1 MGGALRVVEDGFDR
15 LRAEVDLLGRLLGE
29 AIRAISGERFFALVE
44 EVRLL
49 SKARRQGEEGAGKA
63 LLGRVEGLSLQEA
76 EALVRAFTHYFHLVN
91 LAEERHRVRVNR
103 ERARAETLENP
114 RPEGF
119 LALAKALKE
128 RGLTLEEVED
138 HLNRLE
144 LHLTFTAHPT
154 ETRRRTLRH
163 HLERLQEELEAGDTS
178 RLAARVAILYATEEL
193 RKARPTVEDEIKG
206 GLYYL
211 PTVLWRAVPQV
222 VKALEDALARVYG
235 RRPRLKSPVRF
246 RSWIGG
252 DRDGNPFVTPEV
264 TLFAGRYA
272 RRVARE
278 KVLGELENL
287 VRDLSL
293 SEAKV
298 PVPRAIRE
306 GGEGVERFPGE
317 AYRRFFARLYA
328 RLEREEVG
336 TEALLRALRRAE
348 EGLSGVGLEGVAL
361 SFLRPLEA
369 RLQAFGLELAPLD
382 LREESVKLLQAAHE
396 LLAKGGVHPDFLSLS
411 PEAQEALLTQELATA
426 RPLLPV
432 GEEPEGEALRV
443 ALGALKAWGDKGAH
457 VVSMTH
463 HPADVL
469 AVFLLAREVG
479 LYRPGAALPFD
490 VVPLF
495 ETLEDLH
502 RSPEVLTRLLSNPVF
517 LAHARGR
524 GGVEVMIGYS
534 DSNKDVG
541 FLAANLA
548 LYEAQEALAKV
559 GESFGLPVFFF
570 HGRGTSTARGGGPAG
585 RAIASLPPRSVGHR
599 IRLTE
604 QGEALADRY
613 SHPDLAVRHLEQLL
627 FHFAQAAL
635 GEGVEPRPEWREA
648 LGQAGEE
655 SMRRYRALLA
665 QEGFFP
671 FFEALTP
678 IREIGELPIASRPV
692 YRHGRVRDIRDL
704 RAIPWVMA
712 WTQVRLLLPGWYGL
726 SALETLPLDLLRQ
739 MYREW
744 PFFATTLESAAMA
757 LAKAD
762 IGVAELYL
770 RLVPEGLHSL
780 FYGIAQEYRKTV
792 ELLESIFQAPLL
804 HNQRTLKRQVALRN
818 PYVDPINFV
827 QVELLRRYRA
837 PGGRE
842 DEALRKALL
851 LSILGVAAGLRNAG

>member
-1 MGGALRVVEDGFDR
+1 MTQGKEDTFDL

-44 EVRLL
+44 EVRRL
-49 SKARRQGEEGAGKA
+49 SKARRQGDEGASA
-63 LLGRVEGLSLQEA
+63 VLLKRVEGLSLEEA

-103 ERARAETLENP
+103 LRAQAETPENP

-119 LALAKALKE
+119 LALAQALKE
-128 RGLTLEEVED
+128 RGLSLEEVEA

-144 LHLTFTAHPT
+144 LWLTFTAHPT
-154 ETRRRTLRH
+154 ETRRRTLRY
-163 HLERLQEELEAGDTS
+163 HLEKLQEELEAKDRS
-178 RLAARVAILYATEEL
+178 RLAARVALLYATEEV

-211 PTVLWRAVPQV
+211 PTTLWQAVPRV
-222 VKALEDALARVYG
+222 VEGLEAALEQVYG
-235 RRPRLKSPVRF
+235 KRPRLKSPVRF

-264 TLFAGRYA
+264 TAFAGRYA
-272 RRVARE
+272 RQVARE
-278 KVLGELENL
+278 RFLGELEGL

-293 SEAKV
+293 SETKV
-298 PVPRAIRE
+298 PVPRGIRE

-317 AYRRFFARLYA
+317 PYRRFFARLYA
-328 RLEREEVG
+328 RLEREELS
-336 TEALLRALRRAE
+336 TEELLKALRMAE
-348 EGLSGVGLEGVAL
+348 EGLGTVGLGQVAL
-361 SFLRPLEA
+361 SFFRPLEA

-382 LREESVKLLQAAHE
+382 LREESIKLLEAAQE
-396 LLAKGGVHPDFLSLS
+396 LLLVGGVHPGFLSLS
-411 PEAQEALLTQELATA
+411 PEEKEALLTRELASA

-432 GEEPEGEALRV
+432 GEEPRGEALRV
-443 ALGALKAWGDKGAH
+443 ALGALRAWRDKGAH

-463 HPADVL
+463 HPADIL

-479 LYRPGAALPFD
+479 LYRPGASLPFD

-502 RSPEVLTRLLSNPVF
+502 RAPEVLARLLSNPVF

-548 LYEAQEALAKV
+548 LYEAQEALARV
-559 GESFGLPVFFF
+559 GEGFGLPVFFF

-613 SHPDLAVRHLEQLL
+613 SHPELAVRHLEQLL
-627 FHFAQAAL
+627 YHFAQAAL
-635 GEGVEPRPEWREA
+635 GEGMEPKPEWREA
-648 LGQAGEE
+648 LWQAGEE
-655 SMRRYRALLA
+655 SVRRYRALLA

-692 YRHGRVRDIRDL
+692 YRHGRVREIRDL

-726 SALETLPLDLLRQ
+726 SALESLPLDLLRQ
-739 MYREW
+739 MYQEW

-762 IGVAELYL
+762 IGVAGLYL
-770 RLVPEGLHSL
+770 RLVPEELHPL
-780 FYGIAQEYRKTV
+780 FHGIAQEYRKTV
-792 ELLESIFQAPLL
+792 ALLEGIFQAPLL
-804 HNQRTLKRQVALRN
+804 HNQRTLERQIGLRN

-851 LSILGVAAGLRNAG
+851 LSLLGVAAGLRNAG

>member
-1 MGGALRVVEDGFDR
+1 MKPAKEDTFDL

-29 AIRAISGERFFALVE
+29 AIRAVSGERFFALVE

-49 SKARRQGEEGAGKA
+49 SKARRQGDEGARA
-63 LLGRVEGLSLQEA
+63 TLLKRVEGLSLEEA

-103 ERARAETLENP
+103 LRAQAETPESP

-119 LALAKALKE
+119 LALARALKE
-128 RGLTLEEVED
+128 RGLSLEEVEA

-144 LHLTFTAHPT
+144 LWLTFTAHPT

-163 HLERLQEELEAGDTS
+163 HLEKLQEELEAQDRS
-178 RLAARVAILYATEEL
+178 RLAARVALLYATEEV

-211 PTVLWRAVPQV
+211 PTTLWQAVPRV
-222 VKALEDALARVYG
+222 VEGLEAALEKVYG
-235 RRPRLKSPVRF
+235 KRPRLKSPVRF

-264 TLFAGRYA
+264 TAFAARYA
-272 RRVARE
+272 RQVARE
-278 KVLGELENL
+278 RFLLELENL

-293 SEAKV
+293 SETKV
-298 PVPRAIRE
+298 PVPRGVRE
-306 GGEGVERFPGE
+306 GGEGTERFPGE
-317 AYRRFFARLYA
+317 PYRRFFARLYT
-328 RLEREEVG
+328 RLEKGEASTEE
-336 TEALLRALRRAE
+336 LLRALRVAE
-348 EGLSGVGLEGVAL
+348 EGLASVGLEQVAA

-369 RLQAFGLELAPLD
+369 RLFAFGLELAPLD
-382 LREESVKLLQAAHE
+382 LREESGKLLEAAAE
-396 LLAKGGVHPDFLSLS
+396 LLRVGGVHPDFLSLS
-411 PEAQEALLTQELATA
+411 PEAQEALLTEELRSA

-432 GEEPEGEALRV
+432 GHEPQGEALRV
-443 ALGALKAWGDKGAH
+443 ALGAFRAWRDKGAH

-463 HPADVL
+463 HPGDLL

-479 LYRPGAALPFD
+479 LYRPGAPLPLD

-502 RSPEVLTRLLSNPVF
+502 RAPEVLTHLLQNPVF

-524 GGVEVMIGYS
+524 GGVEIMIGYS
-534 DSNKDVG
+534 DSNKDAG

-559 GESFGLPVFFF
+559 GQSFGLPVFFF

-613 SHPDLAVRHLEQLL
+613 SHPELAVRHLEQLL

-648 LGQAGEE
+648 LWQAGEE

-671 FFEALTP
+671 FFEAFTP

-692 YRHGRVRDIRDL
+692 YRHGRVREIRDL

-726 SALETLPLDLLRQ
+726 TALEALPLDLLRR

-744 PFFATTLESAAMA
+744 PFFATTLENAAMA

-762 IGVAELYL
+762 LGVAEFYL
-770 RLVPEGLHSL
+770 RLVPEKLHTLFHGL
-780 FYGIAQEYRKTV
+780 AQEYQRTV
-792 ELLESIFQAPLL
+792 TLLESIFQAPLL
-804 HNQRTLKRQVALRN
+804 HNQRTLERQIALRN

-842 DEALRKALL
+842 DEALKKALL

>member
-1 MGGALRVVEDGFDR
+1 MSDPFEL
-15 LRAEVDLLGRLLGE
+15 LKAEVDLLGRLLGE
-29 AIRAISGERFFALVE
+29 AIRKVSGERFFALVE

-49 SKARRQGEEGAGKA
+49 AKGRRQGEAGAGEA
-63 LLGRVEGLSLQEA
+63 LLRRVEGLSVEEA

-103 ERARAETLENP
+103 LRAQAETPENP

-119 LALAKALKE
+119 LALAQALKA
-128 RGLTLEEVED
+128 RGLSLEEAEA

-144 LHLTFTAHPT
+144 LVLTFTAHPT

-163 HLERLQEELEAGDTS
+163 HLERLQEELEGEDRA
-178 RLAARVAILYATEEL
+178 RLAARVALLYATEEV
-193 RKARPTVEDEIKG
+193 RKARPSVEDEIKG

-211 PTVLWRAVPQV
+211 PTTLWEAIPKV
-222 VKALEDALARVYG
+222 VAGLEAALERVYG
-235 RRPRLKSPVRF
+235 RRPRLQSPVRF

-252 DRDGNPFVTPEV
+252 DRDGNPYVTPEV
-264 TLFAGRYA
+264 TAFASRYA
-272 RRVARE
+272 RTAARE
-278 KVLGELENL
+278 KFLEALGGL

-293 SEAKV
+293 SEARL
-298 PVPRAIRE
+298 PVPKEVRA

-317 AYRRFFARLYA
+317 PYRRYFAALYRA
-328 RLEREEVG
+328 LEG
-336 TEALLRALRRAE
+336 EALSTEDLARALRVAE
-348 EGLSGVGLEGVAL
+348 KGLEGVGLAQVAEV
-361 SFLRPLEA
+361 FLKPLEA
-369 RLQAFGLELAPLD
+369 RLSAFGLELAPLD
-382 LREESVKLLQAAHE
+382 LREESGKLLEAAAE
-396 LLAKGGVHPDFLSLS
+396 LLRLGGVHGAFLSLA
-411 PEAQEALLTQELATA
+411 PEEQEALLTEELKTP

-432 GEEPEGEALRV
+432 GESPQGEALRV
-443 ALGALKAWGDKGAH
+443 ALGALRAWGDKGAH

-463 HPADVL
+463 HPADLL

-479 LYRPGAALPFD
+479 LYRPGKPLPFD

-495 ETLEDLH
+495 ETLEDLN
-502 RSPEVLTRLLSNPVF
+502 RAPGVLKRLLQNPVF
-517 LAHARGR
+517 RAHAEGR

-534 DSNKDVG
+534 DSNKDAG
-541 FLAANLA
+541 FLMANLA
-548 LYEAQEALAKV
+548 LYEAQEALHAV
-559 GESFGLPVFFF
+559 GEAEGVPVFFF

-585 RAIASLPPRSVGHR
+585 RAIASLPVRSVGR
-599 IRLTE
+599 RLRLTE

-613 SHPDLAVRHLEQLL
+613 AHPDLAVRHLEQLL
-627 FHFAQAAL
+627 FHFVQAAL
-635 GEGVEPRPEWREA
+635 GEGMEPRPEFRQA
-648 LGQAGEE
+648 LWEAGER
-655 SMRRYRALLA
+655 SMERYRALLQ

-671 FFEALTP
+671 FFEAFTP

-726 SALETLPLDLLRQ
+726 SALESLPLSLLQ
-739 MYREW
+739 AMYREW

-762 IGVAELYL
+762 LGIAALYL
-770 RLVPEGLHSL
+770 RLVPEGLRGFFQHL
-780 FYGIAQEYRKTV
+780 AEEYQKTV
-792 ELLESIFQAPLL
+792 DLLQAIFEAPLL
-804 HNQRTLKRQVALRN
+804 HNQKTLERQIGLRN

-827 QVELLRRYRA
+827 QAELLRRYRA

-842 DEALRKALL
+842 DEGLRRALL
-851 LSILGVAAGLRNAG
+851 LSLLGVAAGLRNAG